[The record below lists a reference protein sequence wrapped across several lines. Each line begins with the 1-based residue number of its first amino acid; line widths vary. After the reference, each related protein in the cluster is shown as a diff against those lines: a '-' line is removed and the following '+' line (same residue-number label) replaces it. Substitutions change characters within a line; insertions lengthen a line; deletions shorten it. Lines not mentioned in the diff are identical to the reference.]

1 MLLSQLLEDVEIL
14 NEYKDVAVTDVTDSS
29 TRLTAGCVFVAVQ
42 GARFDGH
49 DFVADALEKGA
60 AAVVVSRDVGVEQQI
75 IVENTRK
82 AYALICR
89 NYFGRPD
96 NDLTLIGITGTNG
109 KSSTSAIL
117 RDAFSSM
124 NIACCSIGTLG
135 NIVGD
140 KTFPT
145 VFTTPDPYDIHRL
158 LRLAVTEGIKYAVME
173 TTSQAF
179 DQMRLCG
186 IVFDIGIFT
195 NLTQDH
201 LDYHGSIENYKA
213 CKKQLFLNSKICII
227 NADDEAAQYMAEG
240 VKGRVITYS
249 VECESDY
256 KAENLRFN
264 TDKVVFTV
272 NGEKII
278 SHTPARY
285 AVSNSLAAA
294 AALNNAGLSFADAC
308 RAVNCAAELKGRL
321 EILKADT
328 DYKILIDYAHTPDGF
343 EKVLEAVRGF
353 TTGRVIVVFGC
364 GGDRDKTKRPK
375 MGRIAADLSDVA
387 IVTTDNPR
395 TEDPAVIIKEILMGM
410 VGSKAKTVTF
420 LDRTDAIENALS
432 LAKAGDTV
440 LLAGKGH
447 ETYQIIGT
455 ERVHYD
461 EREIVREIL
470 ERSNNGKA

>member
-14 NEYKDVAVTDVTDSS
+14 NEYKDAAVTDVTDSS
-29 TRLTAGCVFVAVQ
+29 SDITAGCLFVAVQ

-49 DFVADALEKGA
+49 DFVEEALRNGA
-60 AAVVVSRDVGVEQQI
+60 AAVIVSRDMGVESQV

-89 NYFGRPD
+89 NFFGRPD

-117 RDAFSSM
+117 RDAFSSLQ
-124 NIACCSIGTLG
+124 IPCCSIGTLG
-135 NIVGD
+135 NTVGD
-140 KTFPT
+140 KSFPT
-145 VFTTPDPYDIHRL
+145 TFTTPDPYEIHRL
-158 LRLAVTEGIKYAVME
+158 LRLAAADGIKYAVME

-227 NADDEAAQYMAEG
+227 NADDEAAEYMTDG
-240 VKGRVITYS
+240 VPGKVITYS
-249 VECESDY
+249 ADCSSDY
-256 KAENLRFN
+256 KAENLYF
-264 TDKVVFTV
+264 DADGVVFTV

-278 SHTPARY
+278 SHIPAKF
-285 AVSNSLAAA
+285 AVLNSLAAVS
-294 AALNNAGLSFADAC
+294 ALECMGFSRNEAFG
-308 RAVNCAAELKGRL
+308 AVNCAAELKGRL
-321 EILKADT
+321 ELLKTDT
-328 DYKILIDYAHTPDGF
+328 DYKIVIDYAHTPDGF
-343 EKVLEAVRGF
+343 EKVLEAVRSF

-375 MGRIAADLSDVA
+375 MGRIAADLSDIA

-420 LDRTDAIENALS
+420 LDRTEAIENALS

-455 ERVHYD
+455 GRVHYD
-461 EREIVREIL
+461 EREIVSAVL